1 MNNEITIVETQ
12 DNAVVLTETKTYTA
26 TKEELE
32 AQLQNIYYNKQ
43 SVIQQSKQLKTQFD
57 ALTERENSLKEAI
70 ATLKPASPEFVEL

>member
-32 AQLQNIYYNKQ
+32 AQLQNIHYNKQ
-43 SVIQQSKQLKTQFD
+43 SIIQQSKQLKTQFD

-70 ATLKPASPEFVEL
+70 ATLKPSSPEFVEL

>member
-32 AQLQNIYYNKQ
+32 AQLQNIHYNKQ
-43 SVIQQSKQLKTQFD
+43 SIIQQSKQLKTQFD
-57 ALTERENSLKEAI
+57 ALIERENSLKEAI
-70 ATLKPASPEFVEL
+70 ATLKPSSPEFVEL